1 MPNDPEETP
10 PPVVADPKTALYAL
24 ALFALQ
30 ELLRHAPEAFAK
42 LVALFKKESVT
53 IADIDALR
61 AEIAGTHYKD
71 LVPGTQLPP
80 REQT

>member
-1 MPNDPEETP
+1 MNGETP
-10 PPVVADPKTALYAL
+10 PPIVVDPKAALL
-24 ALFALQ
+24 SVALFALQ

-42 LVALFKKESVT
+42 LVALFQKENVT
-53 IADIDALR
+53 VADIDALR

-80 REQT
+80 EEQT